1 MNKII
6 ILLTLILS
14 ISFNTYSQTKYE
26 KINNN
31 TYITITKETKIK
43 KSNYIPSGVYVIE
56 PDGNKYEIYVSD
68 NNKCVIYRTSKKDG
82 HQYTKYIKD
91 ENACRD
97 AINNVNK
104 IRKINAN
111 R

>member
-1 MNKII
+1 MKNLITLL
-6 ILLTLILS
+6 ILMLS

-26 KINNN
+26 KVNNN

-56 PDGNKYEIYVSD
+56 PDGKRYEIYVSD
-68 NNKCVIYRTSKKDG
+68 NDKCIIYRISKKDG

-104 IRKINAN
+104 IRQNKKL
-111 R
+111 

>member
-1 MNKII
+1 MKYLISLL
-6 ILLTLILS
+6 ILTLS
-14 ISFNTYSQTKYE
+14 ISLNTYSQTKYE

-31 TYITITKETKIK
+31 TYVAITKDTKIK
-43 KSNYIPSGVYVIE
+43 KSNYIPSGIYVIE
-56 PDGNKYEIYVSD
+56 PDKNKYEIYVSD

-91 ENACRD
+91 ENACKD

-104 IRKINAN
+104 IRQNKKL
-111 R
+111 